1 MSNIKRRVDNLI
13 KTIDADTESLIVQYR
28 SQIEGLLKMNEQKD
42 FFLGVECFISLP
54 PGEPTEEALAA
65 MRKVDSDEKA
75 HNLLT
80 KIWARIRLTPGSEES
95 VFAGLMMAARPD
107 EEMNE

>member
-28 SQIEGLLKMNEQKD
+28 NQIEGLLKINEQND
-42 FFLGVECFISLP
+42 FFLGIECFISLP
-54 PGEPTEEALAA
+54 PGEPTEESLAA
-65 MRKVDSDEKA
+65 MRKVDSDETA

-80 KIWARIRLTPGSEES
+80 KIWARMSLAPGADKS
-95 VFAGLMMAARPD
+95 VFAEIMEATRPD
-107 EEMNE
+107 EETP